1 MRNKKILLK
10 KIFYL
15 TLITVYLVSFTFLHS
30 IIADEIMPN
39 KEELANSINQQ
50 AASEIAQGSSAS
62 TEVTNTGDNVDVNTS
77 TESNSE
83 INVDNQNNADI
94 NQEVTA
100 VANTG
105 DNEASRN
112 ISIGGDAGMIN
123 TGDASVNVNGQVNAN
138 NNETFISGGQGG
150 GGASADVTNTGDD
163 LDVSTTSTSN
173 TLTAVN
179 NDNTTTINQVTNARA
194 NTGGNVADRNISIG
208 GNAGV
213 INTGNASTNV
223 NYLVTANGNVTLI
236 GGVGNGNGPG
246 SGASIILTNTGD
258 ESRFTTRS
266 TTNNFIVV
274 TNENRAFLSQTCGI
288 PEDQMPT
295 LVESTSCF
303 ANTGDNT
310 ADRNIGRGSDAGI
323 ITTGDAQVNVLM
335 AAFANSNFTSIMLDD
350 PAFSNS
356 DVVNTGDDVNVT
368 TESTSNTDIDV
379 DNDNQADV
387 DQRVN
392 AEANTGRNT
401 ANRNISLG
409 GNAGVI
415 TTGNAEVNV
424 EMLVNVNEN
433 VTKIELE
440 KVICTP
446 TPTGAPIEIL
456 TPTPGQVVVTPTV
469 TPTPT
474 GAVGGVEVVTTPTPT
489 AAPAAQAV
497 EVTPT
502 PTGVVLGVQ
511 IPQLPAAGSES
522 LILAIIDAF
531 LVLTLGL
538 IFKKLG
544 SSIINS

>member
-1 MRNKKILLK
+1 MRNKKLLIK

-15 TLITVYLVSFTFLHS
+15 TLITGYLISFSFLHT
-30 IIADEIMPN
+30 IIADEVMPD
-39 KEELANSINQQ
+39 KEELANSITEQ
-50 AASEIAQGSSAS
+50 ANNEITQGSSAS

-77 TESNSE
+77 SESNTE
-83 INVDNQNNADI
+83 INVDNQNDANI

-112 ISIGGDAGMIN
+112 ISIGGDAGMIT

-138 NNETFISGGQGG
+138 NNETVISGGQGG
-150 GGASADVTNTGDD
+150 GGASSDVVNTGND

-173 TLTAVN
+173 TLTMVN
-179 NDNTTTINQVTNARA
+179 NDNTTTINQVTDAYA

-236 GGVGNGNGPG
+236 GGVSNGNGPG

-258 ESRFTTRS
+258 DSRFTTRS

-274 TNENRAFLSQTCGI
+274 TNENRALISQTCGI
-288 PEDQMPT
+288 PEDALPP
-295 LVESTSCF
+295 LVETASCF

-310 ADRNIGRGSDAGI
+310 ADRNIGVDSDAGV

-335 AAFANSNFTSIMLDD
+335 AAFANGNFTSIMFDD
-350 PAFSNS
+350 PAFNNSNS
-356 DVVNTGDDVNVT
+356 DVVNAGDDVNVT
-368 TESTSNTDIDV
+368 TESTNNTDIDV
-379 DNDNQADV
+379 DNNNQANV
-387 DQRVN
+387 NQRVN

-433 VTKIELE
+433 VTKIKVGE
-440 KVICTP
+440 VICTP
-446 TPTGAPIEIL
+446 TPT
-456 TPTPGQVVVTPTV
+456 PGQQVVV

-474 GAVGGVEVVTTPTPT
+474 GAAGGVEVTATPTPT
-489 AAPAAQAV
+489 TAPAAQAV

-502 PTGVVLGVQ
+502 PTAVPTGEVLGVQ
-511 IPQLPAAGSES
+511 VPQLPAAGSES

-538 IFKKLG
+538 IFRKLG
-544 SSIINS
+544 DSIINS